1 MKTNSGMA
9 PIREA
14 VRQSV
19 LALGLS
25 PSAQILDA
33 PCGPGDLA
41 TALNATGFETW
52 GADIEPDA
60 QGVLGERFRLADL
73 ATTLPW
79 AEGSFDA
86 LVCVEGIE
94 HLENRFSFLREA
106 HRVLRRQGLL
116 LITTPN
122 IGSLRSRV
130 RFMGSGF
137 YHKDPRPMI
146 EARRHPLNHIGLSTF
161 PELRHALHTSG
172 FQLQE
177 VSHTHIKG
185 ISYLYSFYIP
195 WMWLYT
201 RLAFRKEKD
210 PLQRK
215 NNGEILRSLF
225 SRSLLYGENLLL
237 VAKRI

>member
-1 MKTNSGMA
+1 MA

-14 VRQSV
+14 VRKSV
-19 LALGLS
+19 LALGLA
-25 PSAQILDA
+25 PTAKVLDA

-41 TALNATGFETW
+41 ATLSAAGFETW
-52 GADIEPDA
+52 GADIEPHA
-60 QGVLGERFRLADL
+60 QAVLGERFRVVDL
-73 ATTLPW
+73 AATLPW
-79 AEGSFDA
+79 ANESFDA
-86 LVCVEGIE
+86 LICVEGIE

-106 HRVLRRQGLL
+106 HRVLRGNGFL

-122 IGSLRSRV
+122 VISLRSRV
-130 RFMGSGF
+130 RFLGSGF

-146 EARRHPLNHIGLSTF
+146 EARRHPLHHIGLSTF

-172 FQLQE
+172 FQLRQ

-210 PLQRK
+210 SLQRR
-215 NNGEILRSLF
+215 NNGEIFGVYFRALF
-225 SRSLLYGENLLL
+225 CM
-237 VAKRI
+237 ARICC